1 MNKIMLVED
10 DPDIRDL
17 VIYNLQKNGF
27 SVTSADNAN
36 DALIMLDDIKVD
48 IILLDLMLPGLKG
61 MQFLDI
67 VRNREGI
74 KNIPVIIIS
83 AKNAEHDIITALEH
97 GADDYLP
104 KPFSME
110 ILAAKINT
118 VLRRGVKAEEGAPLE
133 YMGIKMDG
141 SRRKVFSDG
150 GEIRLTHKEYE
161 LLKIFISSPNK
172 IFTRNQ
178 LLNTVWGYDS
188 ESMTRT
194 VDSHVSTL
202 RKKLGPK
209 GDIIKSIP
217 KIGYGVEE

>member
-1 MNKIMLVED
+1 MNKVLLIED
-10 DPDIRDL
+10 DPDIREL
-17 VIYNLQKNGF
+17 ISYNLTKNGF
-27 SVTSADNAN
+27 SVTSAENAN
-36 DALIMLDDIKVD
+36 DALIMLDDIKID

-67 VRNREGI
+67 VRAKSGV
-74 KNIPVIIIS
+74 KHIPVIIIS
-83 AKNAEHDIITALEH
+83 AKNAEHDIISALDH

-110 ILAAKINT
+110 MLSAKINT
-118 VLRRGVKAEEGAPLE
+118 VLRRGLKSEGEMQLE
-133 YMGIKMDG
+133 CMGIKMDD
-141 SRRKVFSDG
+141 SRRKVFIDSE
-150 GEIRLTHKEYE
+150 EIVLTHKEYE
-161 LLKIFISSPNK
+161 LLKIFISNPNK

-202 RKKLGPK
+202 RKKLGAK

-217 KIGYGVEE
+217 KIGYGVEV